1 MRNSCIFSSFEK
13 ARIRCI
19 MQPKTPHNPAVK
31 RNVTHVCGFNTSAII
46 MKLAVMKHK
55 KSLFLKVLDKM

>member
-46 MKLAVMKHK
+46 MKLAVMQTQEITVL
-55 KSLFLKVLDKM
+55 KSVG